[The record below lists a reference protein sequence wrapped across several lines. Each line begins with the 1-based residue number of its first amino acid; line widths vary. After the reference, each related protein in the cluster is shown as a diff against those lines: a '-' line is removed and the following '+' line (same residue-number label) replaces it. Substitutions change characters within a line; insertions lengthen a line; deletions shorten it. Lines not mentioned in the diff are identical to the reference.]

1 MLTPHGVTNL
11 HSLPKG
17 QGKLHILEAETNG
30 KYQRF
35 GSICSQA
42 MPPLLSQDISV
53 LGLFLTRLN
62 KREKSGSQKC
72 FIIHVHFW
80 GKISA

>member
-30 KYQRF
+30 KYQRLV
-35 GSICSQA
+35 SICSQA

-53 LGLFLTRLN
+53 LGLFLTRL
-62 KREKSGSQKC
+62 KSGSQKC